1 MLGDLLPSHLFS
13 EGLEALKLVDNMFN
27 GTLDRATD

>member
-1 MLGDLLPSHLFS
+1 MLRLIAIS
-13 EGLEALKLVDNMFN
+13 EALEVLKVVDNMFN